1 MRERTGTIVGCFWL
15 KKESRERIR
24 GGKSEREMK
33 KTKRR
38 DRTSEQAMERAKDTE
53 KNLKEERAHY
63 NE

>member
-1 MRERTGTIVGCFWL
+1 
-15 KKESRERIR
+15 
-24 GGKSEREMK
+24 MK